1 MPVGFNSAARNL
13 FLLGSSGADLITN
26 FFQRIDQSSTP
37 YNNHQVSGIRYNDSD
52 QKYILSGYRT
62 DVNDFIQTGW
72 VEKRSASGSLDW
84 NKIIRST
91 LTAGTIELRALELD
105 NNQNII
111 ACGWSEGGVPYVTK
125 YNNSGE
131 SIWTVSSSTFSIFYN
146 GIAIDDNNDIMDK
159 IIGNVYD
166 IIYKT
171 P

>member
-72 VEKRSASGSLDW
+72 VEKRSSSGSLDW

-105 NNQNII
+105 NNKILLHVDGAKGVFHMLPNTII
-111 ACGWSEGGVPYVTK
+111 LENQYGLLVQVLLVFFIMELLLMIIMTYIYVDFTL
-125 YNNSGE
+125 E
-131 SIWTVSSSTFSIFYN
+131 ILL
-146 GIAIDDNNDIMDK
+146 
-159 IIGNVYD
+159 
-166 IIYKT
+166 
-171 P
+171 